1 MFSSALI
8 SADVEI
14 EDVIPEQFKNWFI
27 VLSVYV
33 TVLIP
38 DINVPVVLKPT
49 VESTVTILVPAPI
62 FPITFV
68 LPGIVNVP
76 CIRST
81 SLKPT
86 NKLTL

>member
-33 TVLIP
+33 TVLMP

-49 VESTVTILVPAPI
+49 VESTVTIPVSY
-62 FPITFV
+62 TH
-68 LPGIVNVP
+68 
-76 CIRST
+76 
-81 SLKPT
+81 
-86 NKLTL
+86 LTLPTKA